1 MGVRKKRTKTFGF
14 ILVSKNHRIT
24 NLVSH
29 NRMRYFLYICL
40 TLKCIYI
47 QLKCIHKE
55 LDFHKYLHGMVFHNH
70 KLIQHC
76 RDIHIRIGLDVG
88 QFVFH
93 LILEHHTERC
103 DNLEPLLKW

>member
-24 NLVSH
+24 NLVSQ
-29 NRMRYFLYICL
+29 NRMIYFLYIYL
-40 TLKCIYI
+40 TLKCICI
-47 QLKCIHKE
+47 HLKCIHKE
-55 LDFHKYLHGMVFHNH
+55 LDFRKYLHGMVFHNH

-76 RDIHIRIGLDVG
+76 RDIHILIGLDVG

-93 LILEHHTERC
+93 LILEHHTERY